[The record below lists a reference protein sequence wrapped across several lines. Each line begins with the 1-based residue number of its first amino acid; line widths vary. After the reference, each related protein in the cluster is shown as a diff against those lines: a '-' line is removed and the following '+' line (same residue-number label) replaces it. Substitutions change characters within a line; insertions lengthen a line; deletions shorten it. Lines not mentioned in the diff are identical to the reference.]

1 MDEYIF
7 KQCRNGFIVSM
18 NGGMGLINRDVWV
31 FNSMD
36 EMGTWVSTN
45 FKPADTQ
52 NAEQKGGK

>member
-1 MDEYIF
+1 
-7 KQCRNGFIVSM
+7 M

-36 EMGTWVSTN
+36 EMGAWVSTN

-52 NAEQKGGK
+52 DDEQKVGE